1 MDLYIWKQRCI
12 VRRESPKACST
23 RSTTVY
29 QKPRSPFAC
38 HVYTTFLHTRNAF
51 LKSLK
56 KERKKRK
63 KRIASF
69 FRVLT
74 FSLCRFLLSIDSYDS
89 LLLQA
94 TIVVCCASSMCTCP
108 SRNTYRRTRYNNN
121 NTRVEETGGGNTKK
135 LSRLRVGSFVYS
147 TKSRDFTRCSLFDII
162 LSSKLWDIEIPREK
176 KEKFIRAIK
185 R

>member
-1 MDLYIWKQRCI
+1 M
-12 VRRESPKACST
+12 
-23 RSTTVY
+23 
-29 QKPRSPFAC
+29 
-38 HVYTTFLHTRNAF
+38 YTTFLHTRNAF

-56 KERKKRK
+56 KKRKKRK

-121 NTRVEETGGGNTKK
+121 TRVEETGGGNTKK

-147 TKSRDFTRCSLFDII
+147 TKSRDFTRCSLFDNII
-162 LSSKLWDIEIPREK
+162 LEALGYRDTTRKKGEIYPCDKTISARGEEK
-176 KEKFIRAIK
+176 RKKKKIVSLQL
-185 R
+185 